1 MTDLS
6 KETLL
11 IAIGVFL
18 LGIGVLGEKAARG
31 KSIQSVF
38 RRASELSIVFYAG
51 MMAMHFSSLELGIIA
66 AVAIVYYAA
75 RREWDDLFRKGFRRL
90 VCYVFRR
97 NSPPNPQR

>member
-51 MMAMHFSSLELGIIA
+51 MMAMHFSSLGLGIIA

-75 RREWDDLFRKGFRRL
+75 RREWDDLFRKGFRHL
-90 VCYVFRR
+90 IGYVFRR
-97 NSPPNPQR
+97 NSPSNPQR